1 MSKPWILM
9 LNDMRSPK
17 IEYSELA
24 IVAGSREEIEAIL
37 KRESVEP
44 YRDDRWGKTFRKGG
58 PLEWFNRP
66 SETFGQAPREVAHP
80 REVAADYM
88 AKLSAAPVFE
98 WHQ

>member
-37 KRESVEP
+37 TSETVEP
-44 YRDDRWGKTFRKGG
+44 YRDDGWFKTFRKGG

-66 SETFGQAPREVAHP
+66 SPSFGQMPSEARSPGEVYDDYVRRLSCA
-80 REVAADYM
+80 RIFAWAA
-88 AKLSAAPVFE
+88 
-98 WHQ
+98 